1 MARIKITGSR
11 VGGSGGGEG
20 EGKSRLEQLF
30 DDFLKR
36 PNPATARLFK
46 EMLDVAD
53 PSQQLFGGNSKTG
66 VSNQKAAQR
75 ALTSQVTRLHRQ
87 MQGGAGSSRSAAGV
101 RRQYQNIQILTR
113 TLSGAGVVPDAI
125 ASGALG
131 SASAEYRRFRGAHVR
146 ARRRAM
152 MVPGVDASG
161 HVGAYQAAMAGGSAD
176 AHVSAY
182 RASQERLA
190 RATRRAAD
198 KEAGAL
204 STMGAQRRQGLLT
217 GSVGGMEG
225 ALASGSRRDFR
236 AQFHGAKKLER
247 NAEKQVKLLSKIS
260 GTDDKEYRLAQ
271 QHLAAVRAARQHY
284 GRMGQ
289 GRFGRGATRSPI
301 GSLIKDAMGGS
312 ILGDIVDPLAA
323 GGTVALGA
331 AALTWK
337 GADMLKGIV
346 GSERPYTDQLRAASR
361 LSGQFGYGASG
372 HRHLLR
378 QFYRGGQNRPWMNR
392 LGVTTAEALQ
402 AGAAYGITGGSAGGT
417 AADVRQIFTATKSLP
432 YLRGL
437 PFKEA
442 AGMARQGAL
451 FGGGAPAAVLRQYQ
465 KVIEAGTAAG
475 VDRAT
480 SIHVMTNAW
489 KALANAQGLV
499 GGGQG
504 TSRLMRGLMGSGIAS
519 MRTGAGEAS
528 VVQGLIHGRNTI
540 LSHPGPLTFA
550 YQTMFRN
557 NPQALSTPGGLAKV
571 LGSRAYAADMKN
583 PATRRVLQDAMG
595 LPPVMAMRMVTSI
608 MSPTKLYHDMNMG
621 MKAMGIS
628 RANRDM
634 ADASYLGVS
643 PVQAVALNR
652 ALKTG
657 HLTASQK
664 KMLSTHRTPGAGLTS
679 IREQDS
685 RMGALLMKRA
695 QMVASAGAEI
705 ITAID
710 LDNKGL
716 TVMGD
721 VLKGVI
727 KTLSKFDAA
736 LKKASG
742 SATPPRTAGGMGG
755 ITSVDMY

>member
-236 AQFHGAKKLER
+236 TQFHGARKLER

-271 QHLAAVRAARQHY
+271 QHLAAVRTARQHY

-301 GSLIKDAMGGS
+301 GSLIKDAMEGSMLGDLVDPAMIGGTAALAVAGAAWKGPNMIQG
-312 ILGDIVDPLAA
+312 ILG
-323 GGTVALGA
+323 T
-331 AALTWK
+331 
-337 GADMLKGIV
+337 
-346 GSERPYTDQLRAASR
+346 ERPYSDLRRSASR
-361 LSGQFGYGASG
+361 LSGQFGYGTSG
-372 HRHLLR
+372 KSLLS
-378 QFYRGGQNRPWMNR
+378 QFYSGGKFKPWMNR
-392 LGVTTAEALQ
+392 LGVT
-402 AGAAYGITGGSAGGT
+402 GADAMGIASAYGITGGSNKGT
-417 AADVRQIFTATKSLP
+417 AADVRQIATAGKMLP
-432 YLRGL
+432 FLRGL
-437 PFKEA
+437 PSKEL

-504 TSRLMRGLMGSGIAS
+504 TSRLMGGLLGSGLAS

-528 VVQGLIHGRNTI
+528 VVQGLVHGRNTL
-540 LSHPGPLTFA
+540 LSHPGPLTFF
-550 YQTMFRN
+550 YQDALRN
-557 NPQALSTPGGLAKV
+557 NPHAFTTASGQKKL
-571 LGSRAYAADMKN
+571 LGAGVYASDMKN
-583 PATRRVLQDAMG
+583 AATRRVLMDARHVSP
-595 LPPVMAMRMVTSI
+595 LLATSMVSSI
-608 MSPTKLYHDMNMG
+608 MSPLAVYKKYNAG
-621 MKAMGIS
+621 MKAQGIRRS
-628 RANRDM
+628 YR
-634 ADASYLGVS
+634 DASDAGFLGVPIVQVAALNHAIATRAHLT
-643 PVQAVALNR
+643 PVQAKALSNFR
-652 ALKTG
+652 KGYNPLASEANALKVLKGKDVAT
-657 HLTASQK
+657 
-664 KMLSTHRTPGAGLTS
+664 
-679 IREQDS
+679 EN
-685 RMGALLMKRA
+685 GALL
-695 QMVASAGAEI
+695 
-705 ITAID
+705 TAVG
-710 LDNKGL
+710 LDHTAL
-716 TVMGD
+716 DDMGTA
-721 VLKGVI
+721 LKGVNKMLDKF
-727 KTLSKFDAA
+727 KTSLEKANKAVVPSRATRGA
-736 LKKASG
+736 LVDVF
-742 SATPPRTAGGMGG
+742 G
-755 ITSVDMY
+755 IPE